1 MTFHSEIAELVSVH
15 CNIVD
20 DDYQHD
26 SRILCTF
33 IPNTSFGQLLDIF
46 PKSFIFWRTFNSEL
60 FYTEVWITDQ
70 NSKPLEIGDKMNIT
84 LVINQSA
91 RYKEWFVIQFNLEI

>member
-1 MTFHSEIAELVSVH
+1 MTFDSEIAELVSVH

-46 PKSFIFWRTFNSEL
+46 PKSVIFNSEL

-91 RYKEWFVIQFNLEI
+91 RYKE

>member
-15 CNIVD
+15 CNIAD

-46 PKSFIFWRTFNSEL
+46 PKSFIF
-60 FYTEVWITDQ
+60 
-70 NSKPLEIGDKMNIT
+70 
-84 LVINQSA
+84 
-91 RYKEWFVIQFNLEI
+91 